1 MVKAAYYYLKTI
13 AMKPYKY
20 LLAGALLAFGFSS
33 CQKVIDV
40 EPISNEGV
48 DNFYHNYNEV
58 NAALTGTYNGLQAPL
73 ENEWRMTDLR
83 TDNVKVNVIN
93 SSSSENVLLLHMDTY
108 ELNST
113 HAHVYNYWISVYK
126 NIRSIN
132 YVLKSLGVGYANG
145 QVVFG
150 EGAASMTDQQ
160 RDQLA
165 GEALFLRA
173 YHYFNLVRLYGGV
186 FLITDPVDPE
196 TAKQVDRSSVQDCY
210 ALIVADLKAAESRL
224 PRIKYEQISNANQ
237 GRATTWAA
245 KGLLAKVFLTLG
257 RSVEALPLLDDII
270 QNSGYGLENSYANV
284 FSINNEMNKEILFA
298 VRYKAG
304 GLGLGNFMANY
315 FAPLNS
321 GNAVVNGDGM
331 GHNYPTTSLSQAY
344 KTSASGAVDQR
355 KAVNIGA
362 YNALLYSRKFVSP
375 VVIENDAENDFPV
388 LRYADI
394 LLMKAEA
401 IGFDGSGGIAMSL
414 INQVRQRAGGIPY
427 SSGDFN
433 AGLYLYP
440 TSEAEPNAI
449 TSSQTFLDALLAERR
464 LELAF
469 ENQRFFDLVRTGKAI
484 EVIRNYYAE
493 EFESHYKRYTLT
505 LQELQAK
512 ATPERLLL
520 PIPQR
525 EIDTNEEISITQNPG
540 Y

>member
-1 MVKAAYYYLKTI
+1 
-13 AMKPYKY
+13 MKPYKY
-20 LLAGALLAFGFSS
+20 LLAGVLLVIGLGS

-48 DNFYHNYNEV
+48 DNFYRNYNEV
-58 NAALTGTYNGLQAPL
+58 NAALTGAYNGLQAPL
-73 ENEWRMTDLR
+73 QNEWRMTDLR
-83 TDNVKVNVIN
+83 TDNAKVNVIN

-113 HAHVYNYWISVYK
+113 HAHVYNYWISVYR

-132 YVLKSLGVGYANG
+132 YVLKSLGVSFANG
-145 QVVFG
+145 QLEFG
-150 EGAASMTDQQ
+150 TRVASMTDEQ

-196 TAKQVDRSSVQDCY
+196 SAKQVNRASVENCY
-210 ALIVADLKAAESRL
+210 ALIIADLKAAEIRL
-224 PRIKYEQISNANQ
+224 PRVRYEQISNANQ

-245 KGLLAKVFLTLG
+245 KGLLAKVMLTLG
-257 RSVEALPLLDDII
+257 RNAEALPLLNDII
-270 QNSGYGLENSYANV
+270 DNSGHGLENSYGNV

-304 GLGLGNFMANY
+304 GLGLGNFMANF

-331 GHNYPTTSLSQAY
+331 GHNYPTTSLAQAY
-344 KTSASGAVDQR
+344 NVSASGAVDQR
-355 KAVNIGA
+355 KAVNIGT
-362 YNALLYSRKFVSP
+362 YNALLYSKKFISP

-401 IGFDGSGGIAMSL
+401 LGFDGAGGTAMSL
-414 INQVRQRAGGIPY
+414 INQIRQRAGGIPY
-427 SSGDFN
+427 STGDFQ

-440 TSEAEPNAI
+440 TSEADPNAI
-449 TSSQTFLDALLAERR
+449 SNADEFWDALLEERR

-484 EVIRNYYAE
+484 ETIRNYYAE

-505 LQELQAK
+505 LEELQAK

-525 EIDTNEEISITQNPG
+525 EIDTNEEISILQNPG

>member
-1 MVKAAYYYLKTI
+1 
-13 AMKPYKY
+13 MKPYKY
-20 LLAGALLAFGFSS
+20 LLAGAILAISLGS

-48 DNFYHNYNEV
+48 DNFYGNFNEV
-58 NAALTGTYNGLQAPL
+58 NAALTGAYNGLQAPL
-73 ENEWRMTDLR
+73 QNEWRMTDLR

-132 YVLKSLGVGYANG
+132 YVLRSLGVSYANG
-145 QVVFG
+145 QLEFG
-150 EGAASMTDQQ
+150 TRIASMTDEQ

-173 YHYFNLVRLYGGV
+173 YHYFNLVRLYGAV
-186 FLITDPVDPE
+186 FLITEPVDPE
-196 TAKQVDRSSVQDCY
+196 SAKQVNRSSVQDCY
-210 ALIVADLKAAESRL
+210 ALILADLKAAESRL
-224 PRIKYEQISNANQ
+224 PKIRYEQISNTNQ
-237 GRATTWAA
+237 GRATAWAA
-245 KGLLAKVFLTLG
+245 KGLLAKVLLTLN
-257 RSVEALPLLDDII
+257 RNAEALVLLDDII
-270 QNSGYGLENSYANV
+270 QNSGYGLENSYASV

-304 GLGLGNFMANY
+304 GLGLGNYMANF

-331 GHNYPTTSLSQAY
+331 GHNYPTTSLALAY
-344 KTSASGAVDQR
+344 KTSTTSAVDQR
-355 KAVNIGA
+355 KAVNIGT
-362 YNALLYSRKFVSP
+362 YNALLYCKKFISP
-375 VVIENDAENDFPV
+375 VLIENDAENDFPV
-388 LRYADI
+388 LRYADV

-401 IGFDGSGGIAMSL
+401 LGFDGAGGTAMNL

-427 SSGDFN
+427 SAGDFT

-440 TSEAEPNAI
+440 TAEGDPNAVNDAEE
-449 TSSQTFLDALLAERR
+449 FLTALLEERR

-484 EVIRNYYAE
+484 DIIRNYYAE
-493 EFESHYKRYTLT
+493 EFEAHYKRYTLT

-512 ATPERLLL
+512 VTPERLLL

-525 EIDTNEEISITQNPG
+525 EIDTNEEISIIQNPG

>member
-1 MVKAAYYYLKTI
+1 MKPYYYLI
-13 AMKPYKY
+13 
-20 LLAGALLAFGFSS
+20 AGAFLIFGLSS
-33 CQKVIDV
+33 CQKIIDV

-48 DNFYHNYNEV
+48 DNFYRNYNEV
-58 NAALTGTYNGLQAPL
+58 NAALTGAYNGLQAPL
-73 ENEWRMTDLR
+73 LNEWRMTDLR

-132 YVLKSLGVGYANG
+132 YVLENLGVSYAKG
-145 QVVFG
+145 QLEFG
-150 EGAASMTDQQ
+150 ERVASMTEEQ
-160 RDQLA
+160 RDQLS

-186 FLITDPVDPE
+186 FLITDPVDPKI
-196 TAKQVDRSSVQDCY
+196 AKQVNRSSVQDCY
-210 ALIVADLKAAESRL
+210 ALIIADLKAAESRL

-257 RSVEALPLLDDII
+257 RNGEALPLLDDII
-270 QNSGYGLENSYANV
+270 QNSGYGLENSYASV
-284 FSINNEMNKEILFA
+284 FSINNEMNKEILFS
-298 VRYKAG
+298 VRYKSG
-304 GLGLGNFMANY
+304 GLGLGNYMANY

-344 KTSASGAVDQR
+344 RTSAPGAVDQR

-362 YNALLYSRKFVSP
+362 YNALLYSKKFISAVL
-375 VVIENDAENDFPV
+375 IENDAENDFPV

-401 IGFDGSGGIAMSL
+401 LGFDGPDGLAMSL

-433 AGLYLYP
+433 TGLYLYP
-440 TSEAEPNAI
+440 TSGADTHAI
-449 TSSQTFLDALLAERR
+449 TSSEAFLNALLEERR

-505 LQELQAK
+505 LEELQAK

-525 EIDTNEEISITQNPG
+525 EIDTNEEILIIQNQG

>member
-1 MVKAAYYYLKTI
+1 MVKAAYYQLKTI

-20 LLAGALLAFGFSS
+20 LIAGALLVLGFSS

-48 DNFYHNYNEV
+48 DNFYRNYNEV
-58 NAALTGTYNGLQAPL
+58 NAALTGTYNGLHSPL
-73 ENEWRMTDLR
+73 LNEWRMTDLR

-132 YVLKSLGVGYANG
+132 YVLKNLGVSYVNG
-145 QVVFG
+145 QLEFG
-150 EGAASMTDQQ
+150 ERVASMTDEQ
-160 RDQLA
+160 RDHLA

-196 TAKQVDRSSVQDCY
+196 TAKQVNRSSVQDCY
-210 ALIVADLKAAESRL
+210 ALIMADLKAAESRL
-224 PRIKYEQISNANQ
+224 PRISYGQISNAEQ

-245 KGLLAKVFLTLG
+245 KGLLAKVYLTLG
-257 RSVEALPLLDDII
+257 RNAEALPLLDDII
-270 QNSGYGLENSYANV
+270 LNSGYGLENSYASV

-304 GLGLGNFMANY
+304 GLGLGNYMANF

-321 GNAVVNGDGM
+321 GNAVVNGDGR

-344 KTSASGAVDQR
+344 RTPASGPVDQR
-355 KAVNIGA
+355 KVVNIGT
-362 YNALLYSRKFVSP
+362 YNALLYTKKFISP
-375 VVIENDAENDFPV
+375 VVVENDAENDFPV

-401 IGFDGSGGIAMSL
+401 LGFDGAGGIAMSL

-427 SSGDFN
+427 SAGDFN

-440 TSEAEPNAI
+440 TSEADPNAVI
-449 TSSQTFLDALLAERR
+449 NSEAFLDALLEERR
-464 LELAF
+464 LEMAF

-505 LQELQAK
+505 LEELQAK

-525 EIDTNEEISITQNPG
+525 EIDTNEEMAIIQNPG